1 MVVPLVYLL
10 ALIGVLFL
18 AKIVLVDS
26 PLGKALGEAVRN
38 LVPAKAPEG
47 AVSHG
52 ELDKLRHDVEEIRDR
67 LERVVEEQSFLTKL
81 LSEPRHLSLGP
92 GDTEDSET
100 RT

>member
-1 MVVPLVYLL
+1 MMPLVYLAALLL
-10 ALIGVLFL
+10 AAML

-38 LVPAKAPEG
+38 LVPPKAPEG

-52 ELDKLRHDVEEIRDR
+52 ELDSLKRDVEGLRDQ
-67 LERVVEEQSFLTKL
+67 LERVVEEQAFLTRL
-81 LSEPRHLSLGP
+81 LAEPDKMQLGP
-92 GDTEDSET
+92 GEAEDSDT